1 MKQFAEITYDK
12 INENEEY
19 SRLINRVI
27 EKCFE
32 IEHLYNLKLYMSVR
46 LTNNEIIK
54 EINAKYRNI
63 DIETD
68 VLSFPMFE
76 KDEILDMVENGYQ
89 FEEPLGDLIISI
101 PRVKEQAIEYGHS
114 FDRELAYMVVHG
126 FYHCMGYDHII
137 DDDKVVM
144 RAKEDVVLNELNITR
159 D

>member
-46 LTNNEIIK
+46 LTNNEVIK

-76 KDEILDMVENGYQ
+76 K
-89 FEEPLGDLIISI
+89 
-101 PRVKEQAIEYGHS
+101 
-114 FDRELAYMVVHG
+114 
-126 FYHCMGYDHII
+126 
-137 DDDKVVM
+137 VVM

>member
-1 MKQFAEITYDK
+1 
-12 INENEEY
+12 
-19 SRLINRVI
+19 
-27 EKCFE
+27 
-32 IEHLYNLKLYMSVR
+32 
-46 LTNNEIIK
+46 
-54 EINAKYRNI
+54 
-63 DIETD
+63 
-68 VLSFPMFE
+68 MFE
-76 KDEILDMVENGYQ
+76 KDEIIDMVENGYQ

-144 RAKEDVVLNELNITR
+144 RDKEDVVLNELNITR

>member
-32 IEHLYNLKLYMSVR
+32 IEHLYNFKLYMSVR

-76 KDEILDMVENGYQ
+76 KDEIIDMVENGYQ